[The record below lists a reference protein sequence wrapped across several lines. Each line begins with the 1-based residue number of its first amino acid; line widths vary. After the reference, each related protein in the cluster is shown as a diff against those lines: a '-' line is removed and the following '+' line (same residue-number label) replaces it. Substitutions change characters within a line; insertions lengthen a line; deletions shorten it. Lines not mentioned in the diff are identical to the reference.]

1 MNPSEPESG
10 RRVEILAVED
20 SPTQAAK
27 LRFLLEAEG
36 YSVTMAGNGSQALA
50 ILEQRKPTLVVT
62 DVMMPEMD
70 GFTLCKEIKSRDS
83 LHDLPVILMTSLS
96 SPRDILKGLE
106 CGADNFIRKP
116 YDEHNL
122 LSRIKSIL
130 LNQTFRKTER
140 AQFGVEIYFL
150 GQRYY
155 VTSERQQ
162 ILDLLISTYE
172 DAVNLNEELQIK
184 QTQLSELAQELEKK
198 VESRTMGLR
207 AEIAERYR
215 AEEKLRESEERYRDL
230 FENANDLIHSYTQD
244 GRMLYANRAWR
255 KALGYTEEEIRDLN
269 VEQVHHPDGRQ
280 SFNDQIDR
288 LLRGESVDKAEVM
301 LVTKDGRKILG
312 EASRTCKLI
321 EGKPAIIR
329 SIVRDVTERR
339 NLEDQLRQTAK
350 MEAIGQLAG
359 GVAHDFNN
367 LLTVISGYSQ
377 ILQESLGA
385 KERDYAAEILKA
397 SERAAG
403 LTRQLLAFSR
413 RQILAPQ
420 VLDLSSIVSNME
432 KMLKRLIGE
441 HIELVTVQQPH
452 LGRVRADAGQ
462 IEQVILNLAVNA
474 RDAMPDGGKLT
485 IETADVDL
493 DEAYARSHVTVVP
506 GPYVMLAVSDTGVG
520 MDAETMSHI
529 FEPFFTTKEK
539 GKGTGLGLSTV
550 YGIVNQSS
558 GNVWVYSELGSGTTF
573 KVYLPRLQENVTH
586 PEGTAV
592 PARSMRGTETVLLV
606 EDEEGVRALVRDTL
620 EGYGYKVLE
629 ARGAEH
635 AESILKEYRE
645 PIHLLLTDVVMP
657 QMSGKELARRF
668 FPRHPEAGVLYMSGY
683 TDNAIVRHGVLDPG
697 TSFLQKPFMPKTLVK
712 KVREV
717 LDARR
722 MDDLSGLPAG

>member
-1 MNPSEPESG
+1 MNAPGKELG
-10 RRVEILAVED
+10 RNVEILTVED

-36 YSVTMAGNGSQALA
+36 YTVTMAGNGTQALA
-50 ILEQRKPTLVVT
+50 ILEVRKPTLLIT

-70 GFTLCKEIKSRDS
+70 GFTLCKEIKSRES
-83 LHDLPVILMTSLS
+83 LQDLPVILMTSLS

-122 LSRIKSIL
+122 LSRVKSIL
-130 LNQTFRKTER
+130 LNQSFRKTER

-230 FENANDLIHSYTQD
+230 FENANDLIHSFNEE
-244 GRMLYANRAWR
+244 GRILYVNRAWR
-255 KALGYTEEEIRDLN
+255 NALGYTEEETHDLN
-269 VEQVHHPDGRQ
+269 VENVYHPEGRQ
-280 SFNDQIDR
+280 SFAEQIER
-288 LLRGESVDKAEVM
+288 LLRGETMDKAEVI

-312 EASRTCKLI
+312 EASLTCKLV

-329 SIVRDVTERR
+329 SIVRDVTEGRH
-339 NLEDQLRQTAK
+339 LEDQLRQTAK

-377 ILQESLGA
+377 ILQEGLGA

-397 SERAAG
+397 SERAAS

-420 VLDLSSIVSNME
+420 VLDLNQIVSNME
-432 KMLKRLIGE
+432 KMLTRLIGE
-441 HIELVTVQQPH
+441 HIELVTIQHPN
-452 LGRVRADAGQ
+452 LGRVKADAGQ

-474 RDAMPDGGKLT
+474 RDAMPEGGKLT
-485 IETADVDL
+485 IETSDIDL
-493 DEAYARSHVTVVP
+493 DEAYTRSHVSVVP

-558 GNVWVYSELGSGTTF
+558 GNVWVYSELGRGTTF
-573 KVYLPRLQENVTH
+573 KVYLPRLQQ
-586 PEGTAV
+586 TAPRLETATS
-592 PARSMRGTETVLLV
+592 PAISIRGTETVLLV

-620 EGYGYKVLE
+620 QAYGYKVLE

-635 AESILKEYRE
+635 AEAILEKHSD

-657 QMSGKELARRF
+657 QMSGKELAKRF

-683 TDNAIVRHGVLDPG
+683 TDNAIVRHGVLEPG

-717 LDARR
+717 LDSLRT
-722 MDDLSGLPAG
+722 DGGDGPPAG